1 MTDAFILL
9 TPLLVFAILA
19 LFAFVGCDRV
29 FRIDP
34 VTAPPDVLPVTRIF
48 QQAANQNSGKGPFT
62 VSFTPAASDANMLVL
77 VSIHW
82 GNSGGATAAI
92 TVNGTAAQ
100 TIESDLFNPQA
111 VAHFFANNLSGP
123 ITVSIALSSNSNTAW
138 DYCVSI
144 YSNADQ
150 SSSPFNSPVS
160 RQGTVQGTIPDS
172 ANQISITSSPNNLI
186 YAVANSQVAGGVL
199 GGNLSIGAGF
209 NLVASPSAYFL
220 VEDLAV
226 DDQTTEPVIPTVSV
240 SGAARWYFFAAEIK
254 PA

>member
-1 MTDAFILL
+1 MIDAFILL
-9 TPLLVFAILA
+9 TPILVFAILA
-19 LFAFVGCDRV
+19 LSAFVGCDRLLGLQEV
-29 FRIDP
+29 YP
-34 VTAPPDVLPVTRIF
+34 PPDVLPVTRIF

-62 VSFTPAASDANMLVL
+62 VSFSPLASDANLIVL

-92 TVNGTAAQ
+92 TVNGAAPQ
-100 TIESDLFNPQA
+100 AIESDLFNPQA
-111 VAHFFANNLSGP
+111 VAHVFASGLSGP
-123 ITVSIALSSNSNTAW
+123 ISVSIALSSNSNTAW

-160 RQGTVQGTIPDS
+160 RQGTAQGAIPDS
-172 ANQISITSSPNNLI
+172 ANQISITSSSNNLI

-199 GGNLSIGAGF
+199 GGNLAVGAGF
-209 NLVASPSAYFL
+209 SLVASPSSYFL

-226 DDQTTEPVIPTVSV
+226 DDQTTEPVIPAVSA
-240 SGAARWYFFAAEIK
+240 SGGARWYFFAAEIK
-254 PA
+254 HA